1 MSNLHPPKNRYHR
14 GVPLAPAEDTT
25 PFAVWGA
32 PIITDAGAVELEA
45 VCAPITRG
53 VADAASADK
62 PQFALDDAREVN
74 HLRVD
79 GASLSLARAFVHLL
93 FVNAWLAVMTG
104 KEGILSYALGSVTPT
119 AEPQGHD
126 NLLDSLHFFAH
137 VGR

>member
-1 MSNLHPPKNRYHR
+1 
-14 GVPLAPAEDTT
+14 
-25 PFAVWGA
+25 VWGA